1 MKLYH
6 GSYTKIKEIDFSKCE
21 RYRDFGRGFYVT
33 KFRRHAE
40 DWAKK
45 IGGKHGN
52 DGFVTE
58 FDFYETFFDDER
70 HYKVLRFDKYSDQW
84 LDFVI
89 MNRDKSYKAQR
100 HDYDF
105 IEGPVANDKIQRRL
119 RQFLRGRIPR
129 EIFLK
134 ELSHHEQTH
143 QICFCTVK
151 SLQTLEYVE
160 NEHVWKIEEIGEPL
174 LEKLMLDFQIDEV
187 QAADLFYNSKIF
199 IQLEDE
205 TTKLYLKSWQEIYEI
220 LKTEELKIKKR

>member
-6 GSYTKIKEIDFSKCE
+6 GSYTKIKEIDLAKCE
-21 RYRDFGRGFYVT
+21 RYRDFGQGFYVT
-33 KFRRHAE
+33 KFHKHAE

-52 DGFVTE
+52 NGFVTE
-58 FDFYETFFDDER
+58 FDFYETFFDAER
-70 HYKVLRFDKYSDQW
+70 HYKVLRFDGYSDQW

-89 MNRDKSYKAQR
+89 MNRDESYKEQR

-105 IEGPVANDKIQRRL
+105 IEGPVANDKIQHRL

-134 ELSHHEQTH
+134 ELSYHEQTH

-151 SLQTLEYVE
+151 SLQTLQLVE
-160 NEHVWKIEEIGEPL
+160 NESVWNIEEIGEPL
-174 LEKLMLDFQIDEV
+174 LEKLMLDNQIDEA
-187 QAADLFYNSKIF
+187 QAVDLFYNSKTF
-199 IQLEDE
+199 TQLEDE
-205 TTKLYLKSWQEIYEI
+205 TTGFYLKPWQEIYEI
-220 LKTEELKIKKR
+220 LKKEKLTIN

>member
-6 GSYTKIKEIDFSKCE
+6 GSYTKIKEIDLAKCE
-21 RYRDFGRGFYVT
+21 RYRDFGQGFYVT
-33 KFRRHAE
+33 KFHKHAE

-52 DGFVTE
+52 NGFVTE
-58 FDFYETFFDDER
+58 FDFYETFFDAER
-70 HYKVLRFDKYSDQW
+70 HYKVLRFDGYSDQW

-89 MNRDKSYKAQR
+89 MNRDESYKEQR

-105 IEGPVANDKIQRRL
+105 IEGPVANDKIQHRL

-134 ELSHHEQTH
+134 ELSYHEQTH

-151 SLQTLEYVE
+151 SLQTLQLVE
-160 NEHVWKIEEIGEPL
+160 NESVWNIEEIGEPL
-174 LEKLMLDFQIDEV
+174 LEKLMLDNQIDEA
-187 QAADLFYNSKIF
+187 QAVDLFYNSKTF
-199 IQLEDE
+199 TQLEDE
-205 TTKLYLKSWQEIYEI
+205 TTGLYLKPWQEIYEI
-220 LKTEELKIKKR
+220 LKKEKLTIN